1 MRYKYFYFFIR
12 SLYKFNKLKFN
23 YFFQK
28 LKANLMY
35 YKSQYISAYKTY
47 NILLDFLKENS
58 LKIPFKNL
66 DKSLLSLKE
75 KNYIKLQLRLKYL
88 KDSTFFYKKFLKR
101 NFLKKMFLNFS
112 NYIKILKKY
121 KKKKRQILIKNL
133 LSFYLKMPISLIYK
147 KKKIKK
153 NIKISKKFLLQK
165 F

>member
-1 MRYKYFYFFIR
+1 
-12 SLYKFNKLKFN
+12 
-23 YFFQK
+23 
-28 LKANLMY
+28 MY

-58 LKIPFKNL
+58 LKIPFQNL
-66 DKSLLSLKE
+66 DKSLLLLKE

-88 KDSTFFYKKFLKR
+88 KNSMSFSKKFLKK

-112 NYIKILKKY
+112 NYIKMLKKY

-133 LSFYLKMPISLIYK
+133 LSFYLKMPLSLIYK